1 MTGFR
6 KLALAGIG
14 LAVVAA
20 VFGWTQFFSGT
31 QTEVVQAE
39 AAGAEAPLLLARQG
53 HFYAGGKYDDA
64 NRNRHIIGAMYV
76 EYKIPAELRHPF
88 PIVMVHGGGVHGAS
102 WYTTPDGREG
112 WAPYFLRRGYAVY
125 VVDQV
130 ARGRSLFHE
139 DSYGEMSSQSLEYVL
154 QKFTSQEKHKLWPQA
169 ALHTQFPG
177 TGEPG
182 DPALDQYWAADVPGM
197 ENRTL
202 QAQMNIDALT
212 ALLDR
217 IGPSIL
223 LVH

>member
-1 MTGFR
+1 MTGSR

-64 NRNRHIIGAMYV
+64 NPNRHIIGAMYV

-102 WYTTPDGREG
+102 WYTTPNGREG

-130 ARGRSLFHE
+130 ARGRSVYIA
-139 DSYGEMSSQSLEYVL
+139 DYGPARTQTLEYML
-154 QKFTSQEKHKLWPQA
+154 QRFAASEKYNLWPQA
-169 ALHTQFPG
+169 KTHTQWPG
-177 TGEPG
+177 KAEPG
-182 DPALDQYWAADVPGM
+182 DPVFDAYFAS
-197 ENRTL
+197 
-202 QAQMNIDALT
+202 NIGAM
-212 ALLDR
+212 
-217 IGPSIL
+217 
-223 LVH
+223 